1 MSVSVELPTRLAKR
15 LVHSASQKNHTLA
28 SEVQHRLEESLRLT
42 ELPLSLPL
50 DLERRVERTEA
61 AARAFAGAMQI
72 ADRMSL
78 GKKRGLRFALEHT
91 RRMTGVDLGKE
102 VGALPEE
109 TTRPLGSPAV
119 EEFLDAWESGALG
132 LPWSPALSVDV
143 YAFYQTWA
151 TAEGQCPAYIAQF
164 VPALIKCGRVSTA
177 RKRWRHGGRLNGPSM
192 MLVPKVHA
200 KRPGSLT
207 DWLGDCISAF
217 QTAAKDAGN
226 AP

>member
-1 MSVSVELPTRLAKR
+1 MSVSVELPARLAKR
-15 LVHSASQKNHTLA
+15 LVYAASQKNHTLT
-28 SEVQHRLEESLRLT
+28 SEVQQRLEESLRLT

-61 AARAFAGAMQI
+61 AARAFAGAMLI

-78 GKKRGLRFALEHT
+78 GKKRGLRFAVEHT
-91 RRMTGVDLGKE
+91 RRMTGVDLAKE
-102 VGALPEE
+102 MEALPEE
-109 TTRPLGSPAV
+109 RSRPSGSPAV
-119 EEFLDAWESGALG
+119 EEFLDAWESGALR

-151 TAEGQCPAYIAQF
+151 SAEGQRPAYIAQF
-164 VPALIKCGRVSTA
+164 VPALIKCGRVITA
-177 RKRWRHGGRLNGPSM
+177 RKRWRHAGRLNGPSM
-192 MLVPKVHA
+192 MLIPKVDA

-217 QTAAKDAGN
+217 QAAAKDAGN